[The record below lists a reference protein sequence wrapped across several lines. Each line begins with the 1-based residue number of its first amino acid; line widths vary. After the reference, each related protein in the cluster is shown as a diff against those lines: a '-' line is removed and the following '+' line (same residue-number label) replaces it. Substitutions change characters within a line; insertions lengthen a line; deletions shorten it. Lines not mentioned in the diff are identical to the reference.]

1 MVLELKDVGR
11 VFRRGARQLVALD
24 RVCLAVERGECV
36 AVYGA
41 SRSGKTTL
49 LRLAA
54 GEETP
59 TAGSVRYDGKDL
71 GALSERQRSSLLRS
85 EVSWV
90 PASLD
95 FHPSLNVL
103 KQVTLAGYMGSRD
116 HARSEEEAR
125 EVLKSAGIEQCAE
138 ARPCELS
145 DGELRLTALAQAIVK
160 RPRLLLAD
168 VPASGLDPIERDRV
182 LELLRGYASERDA
195 AVLFSA
201 AHADETLRCGRI
213 VRLDAGRLTV
223 PSPPPARGEV
233 IEFPARRAAGDGS
246 DA

>member
-1 MVLELKDVGR
+1 VVLELQDVGR
-11 VFRRGARQLVALD
+11 VFRRGERLIVALD
-24 RVCLAVERGECV
+24 HVCLAVERGECV

-59 TAGSVRYDGKDL
+59 TSGAVRYDGKDL
-71 GALSERQRSSLLRS
+71 RTLGDGWRSSLLRS

-95 FHPSLNVL
+95 FHPGLSVL
-103 KQVTLAGYMGSRD
+103 EQVALAGYVGSRNYS
-116 HARSEEEAR
+116 RSEEEAR
-125 EVLKSAGIEQCAE
+125 EVLKMAGLEQCLE

-145 DGELRLTALAQAIVK
+145 DGELRLTALAWAIVK

-168 VPASGLDPIERDRV
+168 APAGSLDPIERDRV
-182 LELLRGYASERDA
+182 LELLRVCATERGA

-201 AHADETLRCGRI
+201 AHADETLRSSRL

-223 PSPPPARGEV
+223 PSPPPPRGEV
-233 IEFPARRAAGDGS
+233 IEFPGRRAAGDRFH
-246 DA
+246 A